1 VDADGAHFEK
11 STYYHVYALD
21 FFLLHFVLAGRPSQ
35 DEATLIK
42 MADYLHAVMGP
53 ARRLPFL
60 GDDDGGRLFHPYGA
74 HEEFGRATLATC
86 ADLFGRSEWI
96 GDSEDLLPQ
105 AAWWIG
111 ETALAATPHFA
122 AAPSRVFPAAGTAA
136 FRRGRF
142 WMLFDCGQFGP
153 YAAGHSHSDTLSFVL
168 RVDDVDVLIDPGTF
182 TYMSDPAMRDYF
194 RGSSAHNTIRVDG
207 LDQARPVNPFAWA
220 GRPEVQIV
228 AAETQAG
235 TDRITGEWRANGVC
249 HRRSIEL
256 DDQKLVI
263 RDQVD
268 LPPGEHLVEQFWH
281 LGLPVSPSS
290 YRVGNAA
297 EINFQTTGSDI
308 VCERGWR
315 SPAYGL
321 RLESPV
327 LKVTR
332 HGSGRLEFETVITP
346 IS

>member
-1 VDADGAHFEK
+1 
-11 STYYHVYALD
+11 
-21 FFLLHFVLAGRPSQ
+21 
-35 DEATLIK
+35 
-42 MADYLHAVMGP
+42 
-53 ARRLPFL
+53 
-60 GDDDGGRLFHPYGA
+60 
-74 HEEFGRATLATC
+74 
-86 ADLFGRSEWI
+86 
-96 GDSEDLLPQ
+96 
-105 AAWWIG
+105 
-111 ETALAATPHFA
+111 
-122 AAPSRVFPAAGTAA
+122 
-136 FRRGRF
+136 
-142 WMLFDCGQFGP
+142 
-153 YAAGHSHSDTLSFVL
+153 
-168 RVDDVDVLIDPGTF
+168 
-182 TYMSDPAMRDYF
+182 
-194 RGSSAHNTIRVDG
+194 
-207 LDQARPVNPFAWA
+207 
-220 GRPEVQIV
+220 VQIV